1 MLLNLLRKK
10 EGQSLIIAALVLPV
24 LLGFAALITDVGY
37 MYLTKSQLQNEA
49 DAGALAGALALVHAE
64 DPYSEAQNYVTMN
77 GNDKL
82 VDPDGLA
89 YVDGNSVRVTV
100 ERKINMFFAPI
111 VGIPREQTIRA
122 TATAIYPPAGSASG
136 AVPVG
141 VLADKFLYGV
151 SYQLKVG
158 GGSGTTGNYHLL
170 DFSTNG
176 KWHQKD
182 WQSAFIN
189 PPAITL
195 KVGQEIWT
203 ITGNKVG
210 WADVQKTVAA
220 RIGTDSSTF
229 ENVQPGSTRL
239 IIVPIVENW
248 PNGQSTKTK
257 IVGFAQFYLES
268 CDSNEVIYGKFKQ
281 MVIDTPDPTPGS
293 GYYGLS
299 ANRSIL
305 IK

>member
-10 EGQSLIIAALVLPV
+10 DGQSLVFAALVLPV

-49 DAGALAGALALVHAE
+49 DASALAGALALAHAE
-64 DPYSEAQNYVTMN
+64 DPYLEAQNYVTMN

-82 VDPDGLA
+82 VDPTGQA

-100 ERKINMFFAPI
+100 ERSINMFFAPV
-111 VGIPREQTIRA
+111 VGIAREQTIRA

-141 VLADKFLYGV
+141 VLPKEFLYGEP
-151 SYQLKVG
+151 YQLKVG
-158 GGSGTTGNYHLL
+158 GGSGNTGNYGLL
-170 DFSTNG
+170 DFSSNG
-176 KWHQKD
+176 KWHKND

-189 PPAITL
+189 APTITL

-210 WADVQKTVAA
+210 WAQVKNTVDA

-229 ENVQPGSTRL
+229 ENVQPGSKRL

-257 IVGFAQFYLES
+257 IVGFAEFYLER
-268 CDSNEVIYGKFKQ
+268 CDSNEVIYGRFRQ
-281 MVIDTPDPTPGS
+281 RVIDTPDPTPGS
-293 GYYGLS
+293 EYYGLS

-305 IK
+305 TK